1 MAPRVTAWASGGFG
15 PSQEAKAPAAT
26 SAKMK
31 LSVNTFAG
39 CPTAGSWPASRF
51 QSLPKSIGEYH
62 RPPRTNELAAA
73 TSTAKTLMPSIRY
86 SLSRRTLPA
95 VPASTSGNW
104 RSPPKA
110 VSRSP
115 FIVPRGLGE
124 NLRMKRN
131 TVLSFL
137 AGLLLTI
144 ATTSAHLGAQS
155 PGAAGDQKPW
165 LVIEG
170 KEGPGKGK
178 HIVLISGDEEY
189 R

>member
-39 CPTAGSWPASRF
+39 CPTWGSCPASRF

-73 TSTAKTLMPSIRY
+73 TSTAKTLMPSIRF
-86 SLSRRTLPA
+86 SLSRRTTPG
-95 VPASTSGNW
+95 PWIGEWNW
-104 RSPPKA
+104 RCPPKA

-144 ATTSAHLGAQS
+144 ATTSARLGAQT